1 MIVQILSDGGDQFGH
16 AGETAT
22 TDSLVG
28 ELSEPTLRQ
37 VQPGTRGRDE
47 VQLKSWMSP
56 EPRFHMRVLVGRVIV
71 HDDMQI
77 EFGRGFDI
85 DLLEE
90 TGELL
95 IPMARHAIPD
105 HFAVKQAEGRKQG
118 RRTVAFVVVR
128 HRPATALLHR
138 KTGLSAIKGLNL
150 TLLIDAQH
158 KGPVRGIKIQS
169 DHIVELLDKPRVT
182 AELEGLDAMG
192 LEAMSVPD
200 ALDSHSTD
208 ALRLGHGPRAPMRG
222 GLGSRV
228 ERGLDDRPNLA
239 FRNAWDTTGT
249 RSVLFQSGQSEGQ
262 ESFSPELDRWSGDL
276 QFPRDMQTGHALCC
290 HTDNLRPLDQAQR
303 KASALRPPGGEG
315 GSLLRRQE
323 NRWHVSHA
331 TRIAYVATHCQVNY
345 GTQH

>member
-16 AGETAT
+16 AREAAT

-28 ELSEPTLRQ
+28 DLAEPTLHH
-37 VQPGTRGRDE
+37 VQPGTRSRDE
-47 VQLKSWMSP
+47 VQLESWMSL

-71 HDDMQI
+71 HDDVQI

-95 IPMARHAIPD
+95 MPMARHAVLD
-105 HFAVKQAEGRKQG
+105 HLAVEHAEGRKQG
-118 RRTVAFVVVR
+118 RRAVAFVVVR
-128 HRPATALLHR
+128 HRPAAALLHR
-138 KTGLSAIKGLNL
+138 KPGLGAIKGLHL
-150 TLLIDAQH
+150 TFLVDAQH
-158 KGPVRGIKIQS
+158 KGPVRGIQIQS
-169 DHIVELLDKPRVT
+169 DHIVELLDKPRVP
-182 AELEGLDAMG
+182 AELEGLDKMG
-192 LEAMSVPD
+192 LEAMSIPD

-208 ALRLGHGPRAPMRG
+208 ALHLGHGPCAPMRG

-239 FRNAWDTTGT
+239 FRNTWDTTGT
-249 RSVLFQSGQSEGQ
+249 RSILFQPGQSEGQ
-262 ESFSPELDRWSGDL
+262 ESFSPELDRWSGDV
-276 QFPRDMQTGHALCC
+276 QFPRDMQTGYALRR

-303 KASALRPPGGEG
+303 NASALRPGGEG

-323 NRWHVSHA
+323 NRRHVSHA
-331 TRIAYVATHCQVNY
+331 TRIAYVATHCQANY
-345 GTQH
+345 GTLH